1 MTIMYFYV
9 MRNPHK
15 IKNELHSLID
25 KISNDDLLEIVYQV
39 LEYKGTNKDGEILN
53 NLTLEDKKELYK
65 AYDESLDDANLVD
78 LDQIKKDHSKWQ
90 EE

>member
-1 MTIMYFYV
+1 MYFYI

-15 IKNELHSLID
+15 IKNDLHSLID
-25 KISNDDLLEIVYQV
+25 KISNDDLLEMVYQL
-39 LEYKGTNKDGEILN
+39 LESKGSNKDGELLN
-53 NLTLEDKKELYK
+53 KLTLEEKQELYK
-65 AYDESLDDANLVD
+65 AYDESLEDNNLVD